1 MAAFVMQHTLHF
13 AIDLLALVEVTEAAC
28 FNEQFVETLIVP
40 LGFILVTAAFSRDR
54 KNEIRHWPRGPS

>member
-40 LGFILVTAAFSRDR
+40 LGFIIGTAAF
-54 KNEIRHWPRGPS
+54 